1 VKRVSLSHETPA
13 RAPRT
18 VPAKL
23 ASLHESDEMPGA
35 FPGSPNEQDTPTVP
49 YKRIKTVEL
58 PKDATPKSAAPI
70 EVPTEE
76 MHPKHIHQSTVKP
89 REEARWLGFSNM
101 APATEPPR
109 RNNMLVESQA
119 TPSRTMSKPENAFKS
134 PEFSFT
140 FRREQSLELS
150 PEAKQLMEEKRA
162 EALRIKGQMKS
173 NGEAAQLL
181 GGAFDRKIAQPKT
194 KKSRF
199 SELHDAAF
207 KKMDSIANHASAY
220 RKDPSRLAA
229 LATTSK
235 IPAQTPSKSLKRS
248 PSKAELDN
256 AEATPS
262 KTVPRASSKTNIFQS
277 GSQLKRAP
285 SMKSLRDQA
294 TEETSP
300 AKRVKRVEIKEASSS
315 RPTSSSSSGS
325 SDKISAQPSTPQH
338 LKESRQ
344 QPSYPNLAHLSTP
357 TQSSLAR
364 ASSVKSAK
372 VISKIPAPSLARSPS
387 KPDLAQSTLIRPL
400 SKPDLTQSSVKPPED
415 TATILMARSPVKG
428 GPFASNHAAVSSMPN
443 PLEPSAKSEN
453 DAAPLLSRSPAKGG
467 LFSRMTAAV
476 AISGNNTEEKPKA
489 LMDAALARTPA
500 KSAFGRS
507 SRPEQDHSPS
517 PQKKEPQAPLL
528 ARSPLK
534 MSVAKSTV
542 VEEDDIKQS
551 GIPLLSQSPS
561 KASQN
566 YNPFATAATQ
576 SPAKSTG
583 GSLIGRFNLLRS
595 SPIKSIL
602 RTPQR
607 LYSNDPSKIAAGTH
621 FATPPKL
628 GGEKQHGPAPATAP
642 VRKHVDFSSSTK
654 DPDALKNITSSN
666 DSSSPVSEDVPSAP
680 KVEITTDYPTLPT
693 LFSPV
698 VNPTPDRRRQ
708 TIAPGDF
715 TFRAGD
721 GISFGASSLAPPASG
736 SRGSTIRHVSAE
748 PDMIPSTIAASQ
760 KKRKFDFENK
770 ININPAELSPTV
782 TPGSKKRKFIFENNA
797 IAQAA
802 EPVSTSD
809 KENGGSDVV
818 DDEGE
823 SRAKKRVK
831 SVAPSGR
838 IAPPMPAQKAASR
851 MPTLGVKPKAGAA
864 GAPKDEKKKSSAS
877 ISMAR
882 LNALAMPKRR
892 G

>member
-1 VKRVSLSHETPA
+1 
-13 RAPRT
+13 
-18 VPAKL
+18 
-23 ASLHESDEMPGA
+23 MPGA
-35 FPGSPNEQDTPTVP
+35 FPGSPAEQDTPTVP
-49 YKRIKTVEL
+49 SKRIKTVEL
-58 PKDATPKSAAPI
+58 PKDVTPKSAAPI

-76 MHPKHIHQSTVKP
+76 MHPKHLHQSTVKP

-101 APATEPPR
+101 APATEPPT
-109 RNNMLVESQA
+109 RNNKLSEAQT
-119 TPSRTMSKPENAFKS
+119 TPSRTTSKQEHAFKS

-162 EALRIKGQMKS
+162 EALRIKNQMKS
-173 NGEAAQLL
+173 NGEAAQLF
-181 GGAFDRKIAQPKT
+181 GGLDRKIAQPKT

-229 LATTSK
+229 PATTSK

-256 AEATPS
+256 AEVTPS
-262 KTVPRASSKTNIFQS
+262 KTVPRASSKSNIFQS

-285 SMKSLRDQA
+285 SMKNLRDQA
-294 TEETSP
+294 TEDASP
-300 AKRVKRVEIKEASSS
+300 AKRVKRVEIKEPSNN
-315 RPTSSSSSGS
+315 RPTSSSSNGS
-325 SDKISAQPSTPQH
+325 SGKQSDQPSTPQH
-338 LKESRQ
+338 VKDSRQ
-344 QPSYPNLAHLSTP
+344 QPSYSNLAHLSTP

-372 VISKIPAPSLARSPS
+372 VTSKIPTSNLVRSPS
-387 KPDLAQSTLIRPL
+387 KPDLPQSIVM
-400 SKPDLTQSSVKPPED
+400 SSED
-415 TATILMARSPVKG
+415 NTALMARSPVKG
-428 GPFASNHAAVSSMPN
+428 GPFTINSAAVSSKPN
-443 PLEPSAKSEN
+443 PLEPSVKSDN

-467 LFSRMTAAV
+467 LFSRMSAAV
-476 AISGNNTEEKPKA
+476 TGSDDTMDEKPKA

-500 KSAFGRS
+500 KSSIGRP
-507 SRPEQDHSPS
+507 SRPEQDLSPS

-534 MSVAKSTV
+534 MSVAKSAV
-542 VEEDDIKQS
+542 VEQDTEKQS
-551 GIPLLSQSPS
+551 SIPLLSQSPS
-561 KASQN
+561 KASHN
-566 YNPFATAATQ
+566 YNPFATTATE
-576 SPAKSTG
+576 SPEKKTG
-583 GSLIGRFNLLRS
+583 GSLIGRFNMLRQ

-628 GGEKQHGPAPATAP
+628 GGEKKHFGQVPATAP

-654 DPDALKNITSSN
+654 DPDALKNITASD
-666 DSSSPVSEDVPSAP
+666 DSASPPANDVPSAAT
-680 KVEITTDYPTLPT
+680 ETTADYPKLPEI
-693 LFSPV
+693 FSPV
-698 VNPTPDRRRQ
+698 ANPTPDRRRQ

-715 TFRAGD
+715 TFRVGD
-721 GISFGASSLAPPASG
+721 SISFGPSSLALPASG
-736 SRGSTIRHVSAE
+736 ARPATIRHVSAE

-770 ININPAELSPTV
+770 INLNPAELSPTV
-782 TPGSKKRKFIFENNA
+782 TPGSKKRKFTFENDA
-797 IAQAA
+797 IAKAA

-809 KENGGSDVV
+809 KENGGSDAAE
-818 DDEGE
+818 DEGE
-823 SRAKKRVK
+823 TRGKKRVK
-831 SVAPSGR
+831 SVAPSTKV
-838 IAPPMPAQKAASR
+838 APPKPAQKTASR

-864 GAPKDEKKKSSAS
+864 GAAKDEKRKPSTS

>member
-1 VKRVSLSHETPA
+1 
-13 RAPRT
+13 
-18 VPAKL
+18 
-23 ASLHESDEMPGA
+23 MPGA
-35 FPGSPNEQDTPTVP
+35 FPGSPAEPDTPTVP
-49 YKRIKTVEL
+49 SKRIKTVEL
-58 PKDATPKSAAPI
+58 PKDVTPKSAAPI

-76 MHPKHIHQSTVKP
+76 MHPKHLHQSTVKP

-101 APATEPPR
+101 VPATEPPK
-109 RNNMLVESQA
+109 RNNKLAEAQA
-119 TPSRTMSKPENAFKS
+119 TPSRTTSKQEHAFKS
-134 PEFSFT
+134 PEFPFT

-173 NGEAAQLL
+173 NGEAARLF
-181 GGAFDRKIAQPKT
+181 GGELDRKIAQPKT

-220 RKDPSRLAA
+220 RKDPSRLTAP
-229 LATTSK
+229 ATTSK

-262 KTVPRASSKTNIFQS
+262 RTVPRATSKTNIFQS
-277 GSQLKRAP
+277 GSQLKRAS
-285 SMKSLRDQA
+285 SMKNLRDQA
-294 TEETSP
+294 TEEAFP
-300 AKRVKRVEIKEASSS
+300 AKRVKRVETKEASSS
-315 RPTSSSSSGS
+315 RPTSSSSNSS
-325 SDKISAQPSTPQH
+325 SDKQSAQPSTPQH
-338 LKESRQ
+338 LQPSHQ
-344 QPSYPNLAHLSTP
+344 QPSYPNLTHLSTP

-364 ASSVKSAK
+364 ASSAKSTK
-372 VISKIPAPSLARSPS
+372 VTSKIPAPSLARSPS
-387 KPDLAQSTLIRPL
+387 KPDLAHVT
-400 SKPDLTQSSVKPPED
+400 VKSPED
-415 TATILMARSPVKG
+415 TTALMVKSPVKG
-428 GPFASNHAAVSSMPN
+428 GPFAINNAADSSKPNH
-443 PLEPSAKSEN
+443 LEPSAKSEN
-453 DAAPLLSRSPAKGG
+453 DTAPLLSRSPAKGG
-467 LFSRMTAAV
+467 LFSRMSVAV
-476 AISGNNTEEKPKA
+476 AASGNTMEEKPKT

-500 KSAFGRS
+500 RSTIGRP
-507 SRPEQDHSPS
+507 SRPEQDLSPS

-534 MSVAKSTV
+534 MSVTKSTV
-542 VEEDDIKQS
+542 VEEDAEKQS
-551 GIPLLSQSPS
+551 SIPLLSQSPS
-561 KASQN
+561 KAQN

-576 SPAKSTG
+576 SPEKKTG
-583 GSLIGRFNLLRS
+583 GSLIGRFNMLRS

-607 LYSNDPSKIAAGTH
+607 LYSDDPSKIAAGTH
-621 FATPPKL
+621 FADPPKL
-628 GGEKQHGPAPATAP
+628 GGEKKHHGQVPATAP
-642 VRKHVDFSSSTK
+642 VRKYVDFSSSTK
-654 DPDALKNITSSN
+654 DPDALKNIASSD
-666 DSSSPVSEDVPSAP
+666 DSSSPAANDVPFAP
-680 KVEITTDYPTLPT
+680 KVESTADYPTLPNV
-693 LFSPV
+693 FSPV
-698 VNPTPDRRRQ
+698 ANPTPDRRRQ

-721 GISFGASSLAPPASG
+721 SISFGAPSLAPPASG
-736 SRGSTIRHVSAE
+736 ARGTTIRHVSAE

-770 ININPAELSPTV
+770 INLNPAELSPTV

-797 IAQAA
+797 IAKPA

-809 KENGGSDVV
+809 KENGGSDPVE
-818 DDEGE
+818 DEGE
-823 SRAKKRVK
+823 SRGKKRVK
-831 SVAPSGR
+831 SVAPSSTKV
-838 IAPPMPAQKAASR
+838 APPKPTQKTASR

-864 GAPKDEKKKSSAS
+864 GAAKDEKKKSSAS

>member
-1 VKRVSLSHETPA
+1 
-13 RAPRT
+13 
-18 VPAKL
+18 
-23 ASLHESDEMPGA
+23 MPGA
-35 FPGSPNEQDTPTVP
+35 FPGSPAELDTPTVP
-49 YKRIKTVEL
+49 SKRIKTVEL
-58 PKDATPKSAAPI
+58 PKDVTPKSAAPI

-76 MHPKHIHQSTVKP
+76 MHPKHLHQSTVKP

-101 APATEPPR
+101 APATEPPK
-109 RNNMLVESQA
+109 RNNKLAEAQA
-119 TPSRTMSKPENAFKS
+119 TPSRTTSKQEHAFKS
-134 PEFSFT
+134 PEFPFT

-162 EALRIKGQMKS
+162 EALRIKEQMKS
-173 NGEAAQLL
+173 NGETAQLF
-181 GGAFDRKIAQPKT
+181 GGLDRKIAQPKT

-229 LATTSK
+229 PATTSK

-277 GSQLKRAP
+277 GGQLKRAP
-285 SMKSLRDQA
+285 SMKSLRDQT
-294 TEETSP
+294 TEEASP
-300 AKRVKRVEIKEASSS
+300 AKRVKRVEIKEPSST
-315 RPTSSSSSGS
+315 RPTSSSSSNS
-325 SDKISAQPSTPQH
+325 NSDKQSTQPSTPQH
-338 LKESRQ
+338 VKDSRQ
-344 QPSYPNLAHLSTP
+344 QPSYPILAHLSTP

-364 ASSVKSAK
+364 AGSVKSAK
-372 VISKIPAPSLARSPS
+372 VTSKIPTSNLVRSPS
-387 KPDLAQSTLIRPL
+387 KPDL
-400 SKPDLTQSSVKPPED
+400 TQTVKSPED
-415 TATILMARSPVKG
+415 TTALMARSPVKG
-428 GPFASNHAAVSSMPN
+428 GPFSNNSAAVSSKPN
-443 PLEPSAKSEN
+443 PLEPSAKSDN
-453 DAAPLLSRSPAKGG
+453 DTAPLLSRSPAKGG
-467 LFSRMTAAV
+467 LFSRMSAV
-476 AISGNNTEEKPKA
+476 VTGLGDTVDEKPKA

-500 KSAFGRS
+500 KSAIGRP
-507 SRPEQDHSPS
+507 SRPEQDLSPS

-534 MSVAKSTV
+534 MSVAKSAV
-542 VEEDDIKQS
+542 VEEDAEKQS
-551 GIPLLSQSPS
+551 SIPLLSQSPS
-561 KASQN
+561 KASQS
-566 YNPFATAATQ
+566 YNPFAPAATQ
-576 SPAKSTG
+576 SPEKKTG
-583 GSLIGRFNLLRS
+583 GSLIGRFNMLRQ

-628 GGEKQHGPAPATAP
+628 GGDKKLHGQVPATAP

-654 DPDALKNITSSN
+654 DPDALKNITISD
-666 DSSSPVSEDVPSAP
+666 DSASPPAEDVPSAA
-680 KVEITTDYPTLPT
+680 KAEATADYPKLPEI
-693 LFSPV
+693 FSPV
-698 VNPTPDRRRQ
+698 ANPTPDRRRQ

-721 GISFGASSLAPPASG
+721 CISFGPSSLAPPASG
-736 SRGSTIRHVSAE
+736 ARLATIRHVSAE

-770 ININPAELSPTV
+770 INLNPAELSPTV
-782 TPGSKKRKFIFENNA
+782 TPGSKKRKFTFENDA
-797 IAQAA
+797 IAKAA
-802 EPVSTSD
+802 EPASTSD
-809 KENGGSDVV
+809 KENGGSDAAE
-818 DDEGE
+818 DEGE
-823 SRAKKRVK
+823 TRGKKRVK
-831 SVAPSGR
+831 SVAPSTKV
-838 IAPPMPAQKAASR
+838 APPKPAPKTASR

-864 GAPKDEKKKSSAS
+864 GAAKDEKKKSSTS